1 LDLFRRKPIADDP
14 HRDTEL
20 HRALS
25 ATDLVLL
32 GVGGIIGA
40 GVFVL
45 TGVAAAT
52 QAGPA
57 IVLSYVIAGTA
68 CAFAALSYAELA
80 SMVGGAGG
88 AYGYS
93 YAGFGEFIGWLIGWD
108 LMLEYALAVAAVA
121 VGWSGYAN
129 NALESMGVHIPDALL
144 LTPQE
149 GGIVN
154 LPAVLIVLVIGCLL
168 AAGVRGTARFNAAI
182 VFIKLTAIAVFL
194 LVAFG
199 NIDPSN
205 WRPFAPFGWGG
216 IMQGAALIFFA
227 YIGFD
232 GVSTAAEEARNPQR
246 DLPIGIIGS
255 LAVCTVVYILV
266 ASFLT
271 GMAKYTTLNV
281 PSPVADALLNAGYNW
296 AAGIVAA
303 GAIAGLTSVILLSYY
318 GQTRVFFAMSRD
330 GLLPPVFADVH
341 PTRKSPIKVIMA
353 AGIVMATVAGLVP
366 LGEIA
371 ELVNIGTLAA
381 FSLVCGGVVVMRY
394 RHPEVHRPFR
404 VPGSP
409 VVPLLGVGACVYL
422 MVHLP
427 ALTWERFV
435 IWMIIGLFV
444 YFLYS
449 ARHSVLA
456 RAD

>member
-1 LDLFRRKPIADDP
+1 
-14 HRDTEL
+14 
-20 HRALS
+20 
-25 ATDLVLL
+25 
-32 GVGGIIGA
+32 
-40 GVFVL
+40 
-45 TGVAAAT
+45 
-52 QAGPA
+52 
-57 IVLSYVIAGTA
+57 
-68 CAFAALSYAELA
+68 
-80 SMVGGAGG
+80 
-88 AYGYS
+88 
-93 YAGFGEFIGWLIGWD
+93 
-108 LMLEYALAVAAVA
+108 
-121 VGWSGYAN
+121 
-129 NALESMGVHIPDALL
+129 
-144 LTPQE
+144 
-149 GGIVN
+149 
-154 LPAVLIVLVIGCLL
+154 
-168 AAGVRGTARFNAAI
+168 
-182 VFIKLTAIAVFL
+182 
-194 LVAFG
+194 
-199 NIDPSN
+199 
-205 WRPFAPFGWGG
+205 
-216 IMQGAALIFFA
+216 
-227 YIGFD
+227 
-232 GVSTAAEEARNPQR
+232 
-246 DLPIGIIGS
+246 
-255 LAVCTVVYILV
+255 
-266 ASFLT
+266 
-271 GMAKYTTLNV
+271 MAKYTTLNV
-281 PSPVADALLNAGYNW
+281 PSPVADALLHAGYHW

-341 PTRKSPIKVIMA
+341 PTRKSPIKVIML

-456 RAD
+456 RAE